1 MTSEASAE
9 KARDPQQLERL
20 LVSRQRSGDI
30 AGMVALFEAGAVVE
44 VGEGRLLHG
53 HDAIR
58 AFFEDHAA
66 SGGTFQVGVQQTAVI
81 AGGLAL
87 TSTRLP
93 DGTVTA
99 EVARQQ
105 PDGTWL
111 WIIDRYTIARE
122 R

>member
-58 AFFEDHAA
+58 AFFEEHAA

>member
-9 KARDPQQLERL
+9 KAGDPQQLERL

-58 AFFEDHAA
+58 AFFEEHAA